1 VAPPTLTMLSLVIP
15 VYNNRENLPRLLQE
29 LVALSERLGRRL
41 EVLFV
46 VDGATDGSL
55 EYLGEQLPTWPVSSR
70 LIELSR
76 NFGSFSAIMAG
87 LEQAAGEH
95 IAILAADLQEPPELI
110 IEFDRI
116 LGAGHAD
123 VVLGVRTGRADPW
136 WSRWLSESF
145 WHLYRWFVVRD
156 MPRGGVD
163 VFGCTRDVRDRLR
176 ELTESHTNLIALVL
190 WVGFRRAF
198 VPYERQPRLDGRSG
212 WTFGRKLRYA
222 IDSVFSFTDL
232 PIRALLLLGLAGTAF
247 ALVAGVTVFIMWALG
262 RIPVLG
268 YTPLM
273 LVITFFG
280 GLTALGFGITGQ
292 YLWLSL
298 QNSRRRPNYIV
309 KSSVAFARG
318 SDLGQTRVR
327 PGSDPGQT
335 GV

>member
-1 VAPPTLTMLSLVIP
+1 MLSLIIP
-15 VYNNRENLPRLLQE
+15 VYNNRENLPRLLRE
-29 LVALSERLGRRL
+29 LEALASRFRDDL

-55 EYLGEQLPTWPVSSR
+55 EHLRETLPRWPVPSR
-70 LIELSR
+70 LVELSR
-76 NFGSFSAIMAG
+76 NFGSFAAITAG
-87 LEQAAGEH
+87 LEQASGQYMA
-95 IAILAADLQEPPELI
+95 AIAADLQEPPELVL
-110 IEFDRI
+110 EFHRI
-116 LGAGHAD
+116 LAAGDAD

-145 WHLYRWFVVRD
+145 WRLYRRFVVGE

-163 VFGCTRDVRDRLR
+163 VFGCTRQVRDRLI
-176 ELTESHTNLIALVL
+176 ELNEVNTNLVALVF

-198 VPYERQPRLDGRSG
+198 VPYERRPRLEGRSA
-212 WTFGRKLRYA
+212 WTFTRKLRYA

-232 PIRALLLLGLAGTAF
+232 PIRALLLLGLLGTAF
-247 ALVAGVTVFIMWALG
+247 AVTAGLTVFIMWALG

-298 QNSRRRPNYIV
+298 QNARRRPIFIV
-309 KSSVAFARG
+309 KSSTAFA
-318 SDLGQTRVR
+318 GQERIAER
-327 PGSDPGQT
+327 NSS
-335 GV
+335 

>member
-1 VAPPTLTMLSLVIP
+1 MLSLVIP
-15 VYNNRENLPRLLQE
+15 VYNNRENLPRLLPE
-29 LVALSERLGRRL
+29 LTTLSARLGSRL

-55 EYLGEQLPTWPVSSR
+55 DYLREHLPTWQVSSR

-87 LEQAAGEH
+87 LEQASGEH
-95 IAILAADLQEPPELI
+95 IAILAADLQEPPELVV
-110 IEFDRI
+110 EFQRI
-116 LGAGHAD
+116 LSAGEAD

-163 VFGCTRDVRDRLR
+163 VFGCTREVRDRLH

-309 KSSVAFARG
+309 KSSVAFAPR
-318 SDLGQTRVR
+318 SDAASQGRTIDRN
-327 PGSDPGQT
+327 SS
-335 GV
+335 

>member
-1 VAPPTLTMLSLVIP
+1 VAPQTLTMLSLVIP
-15 VYNNRENLPRLLQE
+15 VYNNRENLPRLLHE
-29 LVALSERLGRRL
+29 LATLSNRLGSRL

-55 EYLGEQLPTWPVSSR
+55 EYLREHLPAWQVSSR

-110 IEFDRI
+110 LEFQRI
-116 LGAGHAD
+116 LAAGEAD

-163 VFGCTRDVRDRLR
+163 VFGCTRDVRDRLHQ
-176 ELTESHTNLIALVL
+176 LTESHTNLIALVL

-222 IDSVFSFTDL
+222 VDSVFSFTDL

-247 ALVAGVTVFIMWALG
+247 ALVAGVTVFVMWALG

-268 YTPLM
+268 CTPLM

-309 KSSVAFARG
+309 KSSVAFQPRTIDRN
-318 SDLGQTRVR
+318 S
-327 PGSDPGQT
+327 S
-335 GV
+335 

>member
-1 VAPPTLTMLSLVIP
+1 MLSLVIP
-15 VYNNRENLPRLLQE
+15 VYNNRENLPRLLRE
-29 LVALSERLGRRL
+29 LAALSERLGARL

-55 EYLGEQLPTWPVSSR
+55 EYLREQLPTWPVSSR

-87 LEQAAGEH
+87 LAQAGGEH
-95 IAILAADLQEPPELI
+95 IAILAADLQEPPELVL
-110 IEFDRI
+110 EFQRI
-116 LGAGHAD
+116 LAAGEAD

-163 VFGCTRDVRDRLR
+163 VFGCTRDVRDRLH

-190 WVGFRRAF
+190 WIGFRRAF

-222 IDSVFSFTDL
+222 VDSVFSFTDL
-232 PIRALLLLGLAGTAF
+232 PIRALLILGLAGTAF

-273 LVITFFG
+273 LVIMFFG

-309 KSSVAFARG
+309 KSSVAFTPG
-318 SDLGQTRVR
+318 SDRGQTRV
-327 PGSDPGQT
+327 
-335 GV
+335 